1 MSVAFEFDSAARMLL
16 QIAILVSIPCL
27 VWKMKWVNRILPLV
41 VVEILVGVALGPS
54 ILGKINPVVFNGL
67 FPKESLPGMELVSLM
82 AVVFLGLM
90 VGMEL
95 DAKHFKGKGK
105 AFIAVSL
112 SSILVPF
119 VLAFAVSL
127 WIFGKYPVFAG
138 PNANVWTFALA
149 MGIACGV
156 TALPVLFKTLFD
168 LKLLH
173 SPVGKDSLGFA
184 SVNDFVLWILV
195 AILVTVSKPN
205 ASFSSVAAILV
216 LTIAFAAF
224 LFKIVKPLL
233 NRMVEGGK
241 LLKIDEK
248 SGKATVPNEQM
259 IWIICPLFV
268 SALITQVIGVH
279 YLLGALLY
287 GLVIPKKITT
297 AIHERIDAVVSEVLL
312 PFFFMLTG
320 LKTQFD
326 IGSTEVWMLFGVMTI
341 VSTVG
346 KIAGTTLPARAV
358 ANNTWKDSMM
368 LGGLMN
374 CKGLMEVI
382 VLNIVLAGGIISSV
396 AFSAMIMM
404 ALATTAMTKPLVLMV
419 QSAFDRFMETPANIP
434 EPIPEE

>member
-1 MSVAFEFDSAARMLL
+1 MSSVFELEPAARMLL
-16 QIAILVSIPCL
+16 QIAILVSIPCII
-27 VWKMKWVNRILPLV
+27 WKMRWINKVLPLV

-54 ILGKINPVVFNGL
+54 VLGRASPSAFNWL
-67 FPKESLPGMELVSLM
+67 FPAESLPGMELVSLM

-95 DAKHFKGKGK
+95 DARHFKGKGK
-105 AFIAVSL
+105 SFIAVSL

-119 VLAFAVSL
+119 FLAFAVSL
-127 WIFGKYPVFAG
+127 WIFGQYPVFAG
-138 PNANVWTFALA
+138 PNANMLTFALA

-173 SPVGKDSLGFA
+173 SPIGKDSLGFA

-205 ASFSSVAAILV
+205 ASYSSVAAILLMTAV
-216 LTIAFAAF
+216 FAAF
-224 LFKIVKPLL
+224 LFKIVRPFL
-233 NRMVEGGK
+233 NRMAESGR

-268 SALITQVIGVH
+268 SAFITQMIGVH

-287 GLVIPKKITT
+287 GLIIPKPVTV
-297 AIHERIDAVVSEVLL
+297 AVHERIDAVVSEVLL

-326 IGSTEVWMLFGVMTI
+326 IGSSEVWMLFAIMTA
-341 VSTVG
+341 VSTFG
-346 KIAGTTLPARAV
+346 KIAGTTLPAKTV
-358 ANNTWKDSMM
+358 GNNNWKDSMM

-404 ALATTAMTKPLVLMV
+404 ALVTTAMTKPLVLMV
-419 QSAFDRFMETPANIP
+419 QNTFDKFLETPLAAP
-434 EPIPEE
+434 AAVSEE